1 MLFIDSYIEMSVKEA
16 ERLRRSNTTTGI
28 DIIGMQKDTPIPNQ
42 LDKFWA
48 SDKNKINIQH
58 LTREIIKN
66 DDFGP
71 LQIIASSIIC
81 DGKVLPTVSST
92 EEDVNELNSW
102 IEEADARLIFH
113 IDWAVRTQGCKRLS

>member
-1 MLFIDSYIEMSVKEA
+1 MSVKEA